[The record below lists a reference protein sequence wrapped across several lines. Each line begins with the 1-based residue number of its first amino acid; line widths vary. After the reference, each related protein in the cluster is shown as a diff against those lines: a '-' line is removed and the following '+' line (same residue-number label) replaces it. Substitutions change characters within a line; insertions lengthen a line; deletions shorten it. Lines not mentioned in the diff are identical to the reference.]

1 MACSQL
7 LHVRRIGRSRLFLS
21 EFNNPKMLWYAGPF
35 VLPADYPIVPAFGM
49 ALSLEGG
56 LLLQAALVPH
66 SGQNFAAGATFAPQ
80 FVQCFSRG
88 TAVPHSGQ
96 NFAPALSS

>member
-1 MACSQL
+1 MCSGL
-7 LHVRRIGRSRLFLS
+7 GGAAYSLS
-21 EFNNPKMLWYAGPF
+21 EFNNLKMLWYAGPF

-49 ALSLEGG
+49 ALSFEGG
-56 LLLQAALVPH
+56 FLLQAALVPH